1 VSSLREKI
9 KRNTEPTESG
19 AKPEPEVIYSA
30 PEQGLTAAQVEQL
43 RTAGKVNRTED
54 PNVKTTGEIIKSN
67 TLTFFNLV
75 FVVLAALLALAGR
88 FTDMAF
94 LGIAAINSVIGIV
107 QQLRSRNTLAK
118 LELLAESKVKVI
130 RDGKAQSIPSRELVL
145 YDVAELGAGDQ
156 IPADCVVLEG
166 QVQVNESLLT
176 GEADSIIK
184 NPGDELL
191 SGSFVVTGRCRARME
206 KVGADS
212 YAARLANEAR
222 GERST
227 GASEM
232 VRSLDK
238 LIRVIGFA
246 IIPIGLLLFY
256 NDYHVQGNAFNVAIP
271 SVVAALIGMIP
282 EGLYLLT
289 TMALAVSVMRLAKRK
304 TLVHEMS
311 SIEILARVD
320 VLCVDKT
327 GTITSPQMQV
337 QDVVY
342 LNPEQFAADQ
352 VDEAIGSCYAA
363 LGADN
368 ETAKAMAERFKG
380 NKHWKAESTV
390 PFDSANKWSAV
401 SFAKQ
406 GSYVIGAPEII
417 LGDDYKAFEEQV
429 ADYSSQGI
437 RVLLAAKCDSVS
449 RESGI
454 VGAVQPMAL
463 VLVAN
468 PIRPEAEETFK
479 YFARQGVAVKVI
491 SGDNPATVSAVAVKA
506 GIHGAENYIDAR
518 ELKEPEDYANAVAN
532 YTVFGR
538 VTPEQ
543 KRKLVKALQAAGH
556 KVAMT
561 GDGVNDVLALKDAD
575 CGIAMASGAE
585 AACHVAQLVLLS
597 SDFSAM
603 PHIVDEGRRVINNI
617 QRSAALYLVKNIMSF
632 FLALI
637 TLFAGLPYPFV
648 PIQLT
653 LISSL
658 TIGIPSFIL
667 ALEPNHELVRG
678 KFMRNV
684 LRMALPGGLSNIVLI
699 MGVELFTLAFGF
711 ERATLGTM
719 STVLMGVMGLLVL
732 YYISRPMDWK
742 RWALLGTMAVSF
754 LVAVTQLGGIFQL
767 SALNFQSALVITVFL
782 MLAPSVIWFFQK
794 SFDWGGKVY
803 EKFRVKA
810 KTIFSRKK
818 TGEKI

>member
-1 VSSLREKI
+1 
-9 KRNTEPTESG
+9 
-19 AKPEPEVIYSA
+19 
-30 PEQGLTAAQVEQL
+30 
-43 RTAGKVNRTED
+43 
-54 PNVKTTGEIIKSN
+54 
-67 TLTFFNLV
+67 
-75 FVVLAALLALAGR
+75 
-88 FTDMAF
+88 
-94 LGIAAINSVIGIV
+94 
-107 QQLRSRNTLAK
+107 LAK

-130 RDGKAQSIPSRELVL
+130 RDGKTQSIPSRELVL

-232 VRSLDK
+232 MRSLDK

-342 LNPEQFAADQ
+342 LNPEKFAADQ

-368 ETAKAMAERFKG
+368 ETAKAMAEHFKG
-380 NKHWKAESTV
+380 NKHWKVESSV

-417 LGDDYKAFEEQV
+417 LGDDYEAFEEQV
-429 ADYSSQGI
+429 ADYSSQGM

-506 GIHGAENYIDAR
+506 GIDGAENYIDAR

-767 SALNFQSALVITVFL
+767 SALDFQSALVITVFL
-782 MLAPSVIWFFQK
+782 LLAPSVIWFFQK
-794 SFDWGGKVY
+794 VFDWGGKVY